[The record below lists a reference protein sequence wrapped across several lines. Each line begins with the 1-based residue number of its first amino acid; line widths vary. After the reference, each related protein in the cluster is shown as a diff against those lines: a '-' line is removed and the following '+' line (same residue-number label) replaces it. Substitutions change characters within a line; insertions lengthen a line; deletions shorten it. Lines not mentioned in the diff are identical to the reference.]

1 MAPHAILR
9 EIGAPFEL
17 VRVDVAKGDNRTE
30 AYLALN
36 PNHRVPTLVHGDK
49 VLYES
54 AAIVIY
60 LCENHPE
67 AGLMP
72 LPGSDDRHLFLQWL
86 VYFTNSLQEELQHWW
101 HADNYLDR
109 EASRADLKA
118 VAESRLG
125 LIFSRLDSHLA
136 AKGPYMLGKGFSAVD
151 IFLTMLCRW
160 TRQMERPATSYSH
173 LNRLIDLVSQ
183 RPAWAAMMKAEGI
196 TWNGYL
202 S

>member
-9 EIGAPFEL
+9 EIGAAFEL
-17 VRVDVAKGDNRTE
+17 VRVDVAKGENRAE
-30 AYLALN
+30 AYLAVN
-36 PNHRVPTLVHGDK
+36 PNHRVPTLVHGGK

-54 AAIVIY
+54 AAIVLY

-86 VYFTNSLQEELQHWW
+86 VYFTNTLQEELQHWW

-109 EASRADLKA
+109 EASRADLKI
-118 VAESRLG
+118 VAERRLDV
-125 LIFSRLDSHLA
+125 IFSQLDSHLA
-136 AKGPYMLGKGFSAVD
+136 AKGPYMLGERFSAVD
-151 IFLTMLCRW
+151 IFLAMLCRW
-160 TRQMERPATSYSH
+160 TRQMERPATDYPS
-173 LNRLIDLVSQ
+173 LNRLIGLVTT

-196 TWNGYL
+196 TWNGLL